1 MKRLILFLAL
11 AVVSLSLICAEID
24 YTAIPPQSLP
34 IYTGSLEDPL
44 IKIVYEDQNGQYVY
58 VEYQGVLYVA
68 YL

>member
-1 MKRLILFLAL
+1 MKRIILFLAL

-44 IKIVYEDQNGQYVY
+44 IKIVYEDQNGKYVY
-58 VEYQGVLYVA
+58 VEYQGVLYVS